1 MVPPQT
7 DHFTLDTGRTSLGGT
22 DESPLPGHTLR
33 PGIPVPPNAR
43 LSLGLGIGVPA
54 TPTRKAQPTTTIRL
68 VSNPLSQQDVLDDP
82 SCDERESG
90 TPQLKP
96 FQTTF
101 DITFGSP
108 VPGDAFNSGFSGLS
122 SWPPKRTGAEM
133 TSIHSALTPDV
144 ITPPRALPRAKSSCA
159 DEEGK
164 SHGRMPLTPF
174 IFGSPHH
181 KVSNNQFREAAT
193 SVLEEMN
200 SRLRAEGV
208 DEIGVDIINKLH
220 PSRESLAAQRVIKPI
235 PTLKRGEITSRF
247 DDVHLQEFSKMEGI
261 DTFRKRPQS
270 KEMKKADDDKGNP
283 VVGRKR
289 KSSVLE
295 DAHPH
300 RPSVANKA
308 RVSTTR
314 VISNGRRKVVP
325 GGFGLDDEDEEV
337 PDDSRAGKRVRVDS
351 DSIKVTEESKRE
363 EEEHEL
369 QLEKEKEVIRKK
381 LEANRARRRS
391 SAAARKSLGRNGP
404 RPSVLSMLSF
414 LVDIDL
420 YFLINFFQSNRSR
433 NLLDSDSFLLQSHWY
448 KTYGTEAN
456 HQIHQATFP
465 SSRSPPPLLLRWSMD
480 RRPYPKRTKERPRW
494 LHRLS
499 SQTERQPLCLRN
511 LRQLLQVETS
521 PQRYPLPTI

>member
-1 MVPPQT
+1 MTKPPSNSASSKTTTDSCILDNDDLAKNSKPYSTIPESMVPPQT
-7 DHFTLDTGRTSLGGT
+7 DHFTLDTGRTSLGGI

-33 PGIPVPPNAR
+33 PGIPAPLNAR
-43 LSLGLGIGVPA
+43 LSFGLGIGVPA

-68 VSNPLSQQDVLDDP
+68 VSNPLSQQDVPDDT
-82 SCDERESG
+82 SYDEGESG

-122 SWPPKRTGAEM
+122 FWPPKRADD
-133 TSIHSALTPDV
+133 TSIHPALISDV
-144 ITPPRALPRAKSSCA
+144 ITPPRALPQAKSNCA
-159 DEEGK
+159 DE
-164 SHGRMPLTPF
+164 RVPLTPF

-200 SRLRAEGV
+200 ARLRAEGV

-220 PSRESLAAQRVIKPI
+220 PSKGSSAAQREIKPI
-235 PTLKRGEITSRF
+235 PTLKRGEITSKF
-247 DDVHLQEFSKMEGI
+247 DEVHLQEFSKMEGI
-261 DTFRKRPQS
+261 DTFRQRQP
-270 KEMKKADDDKGNP
+270 KEMKTDDEKGNM

-289 KSSVLE
+289 KSSAIE
-295 DAHPH
+295 DAHLH

-314 VISNGRRKVVP
+314 VISNGRRSKVVP

-351 DSIKVTEESKRE
+351 ESLKITEESKRK
-363 EEEHEL
+363 EEHEL
-369 QLEKEKEVIRKK
+369 QLEKDKEAIRKK

-404 RPSVLSMLSF
+404 RPSVLSMSPF
-414 LVDIDL
+414 FVYIDL
-420 YFLINFFQSNRSR
+420 
-433 NLLDSDSFLLQSHWY
+433 
-448 KTYGTEAN
+448 
-456 HQIHQATFP
+456 
-465 SSRSPPPLLLRWSMD
+465 
-480 RRPYPKRTKERPRW
+480 
-494 LHRLS
+494 
-499 SQTERQPLCLRN
+499 
-511 LRQLLQVETS
+511 
-521 PQRYPLPTI
+521 